1 MSSYDLEKVNTAIAD
16 TLSGNGSFDD
26 LRRLQASK
34 ADILDRMHFDSIQT
48 IKDEISALEGQRLVD
63 YAAEK
68 ELQSKLEA
76 AAFEV
81 DKQAA
86 VLQQSRENHGTL
98 NGLIFLKKT
107 ALDVNREAIR
117 DKKAELNSL
126 IQNKINEVTN
136 D

>member
-1 MSSYDLEKVNTAIAD
+1 MSYDLEKINKQIESVLA
-16 TLSGNGSFDD
+16 GNGSFDD
-26 LRRLQASK
+26 LRTLEASRR
-34 ADILDRMHFDSIQT
+34 DILDRQHFDRIQT

-63 YAAEK
+63 VAAEK
-68 ELQSKLEA
+68 ELQSKLESA
-76 AAFEV
+76 SYEV

-86 VLQQSRENHGTL
+86 VLQTAREAHGTL

-107 ALDVNREAIR
+107 ALDVGREAIR

-126 IQNKINEVTN
+126 IQSKINEVTN